1 MSTQSLSQEHVSY
14 PLTLHVLSRL
24 NFSPDFDY
32 SHFTSARTLTAKLQN
47 PPSPFSAGEIS
58 AIGLI
63 GQINFRLINV
73 YLNESS
79 PLVFYDLDELL
90 VSLLSS
96 DDSNAI
102 ITTFLNSF
110 PTSSVYKN
118 QVAIANYLF
127 SPTGNKSKRH
137 SLYKSILLILLAEA
151 NPAIRA
157 GNSLFTSPELRAS
170 PLYNPFLSLI
180 EANFSE
186 HPGLYSAGTSLLGF
200 LRAPANAHPHSISSQ
215 LVYIRKNWISLLGE
229 RFLTDL
235 PRALYHINEEL
246 KPSWSGSGKA
256 ENPLHFSLS
265 SFRTEADIIRFSQD
279 LDWMPKV
286 ILIAKNAYV
295 WMDQLSKKYHRSIH
309 RLDQIPDQELE
320 NLSDWGIN
328 GLWLIGIWQRSP
340 ASQKI
345 KQLCGNPD
353 AVPSAYSLFDYT
365 IADVLGGESAFENL
379 SSRAQTFNIRLAA
392 DMVPNHM
399 GILSKWVIEHPERF
413 LSLDQPPF
421 PSYSFNGP
429 DLSDDTRVGIFLED
443 HYYDKT
449 DASVVFKRVDNH
461 TGISKYIYHGNDGT
475 ALPWNDTAQLDFLQ
489 EEVRESVIQTILHVA
504 KKFPIIR
511 FDAAMTLAKKHFQR
525 LWFPEPGTGGSVPTR
540 SDFGL
545 TDSQFDQLMTV
556 EFWREVVDR
565 VADESP
571 DTLLLAEAF
580 WMMEGY
586 FVRTLGMHR
595 VYNSAFMH
603 MLRNEDN
610 SKYRDLLKNTLEFDP
625 EILKRYV
632 NFMNNPDEE
641 TAISQFGS
649 DGKYFGVCIMMAT
662 LPGLPLFGHGQIEGY
677 SEKYGME
684 YQRAYYIEEPNQN
697 LIDRHRHE
705 VFPLLHK
712 RYLFAEAANFVL
724 YDFVIE
730 NGTIDQDVF
739 VYSNQA
745 RGESALILYH
755 NKWATTQGSISHSTI
770 INGESIS
777 LIDGLGLN
785 TSDSSFVLFRD
796 HITGL
801 EYIRSRHDFSKN
813 GLRIELGAYQYHV
826 FLDFK
831 EVSDPD
837 GCYSLL
843 TSSLQGNGAKN
854 IQEKITEIK
863 LSPILV
869 ALDKLISNYFSDF
882 LPDALPSFTQIAE
895 QGKID
900 ALYLEENI
908 SQRISTF
915 AAALAQYFP
924 ENFDFTPEYFRL
936 ISLKLEALN
945 NYYKNHVIE
954 DNNANHILYSL
965 LFWVIFSE
973 LTEIIP
979 YPSLINII
987 LLSSTHPFVSRLL
1000 ASSDKNLLTNNAGF
1014 LIQFPSRLYG
1024 ISLSLNNIS
1033 DIWFGNHETR
1043 SFLNIHDHDNVTWF
1057 NQEAFEFLLD
1067 LTLGVLYINYQ
1078 VESDQTTHKNQ
1089 DFDLEI
1095 HEIKKFMLL
1104 SLKLSACNLTIYKS
1118 EISKYTGSYSK

>member
-1 MSTQSLSQEHVSY
+1 MSTQILSQEHISY
-14 PLTLHVLSRL
+14 PLTLHTLSRL
-24 NFSPDFDY
+24 KLSPGFDY
-32 SHFTSARTLTAKLQN
+32 SPIANARILTTKLHN

-63 GQINFRLINV
+63 GQINLGLIDL
-73 YLNESS
+73 YLSEFS
-79 PLVFYDLDELL
+79 PFVFDNLDALL
-90 VSLLSS
+90 VSQFSS
-96 DDSNAI
+96 DDSNVI
-102 ITTFLNSF
+102 ITAFLNSF

-118 QVAIANYLF
+118 QAAITNYLF
-127 SPTGNKSKRH
+127 SPAGNKSKRH
-137 SLYKSILLILLAEA
+137 SLYKSILQILLAEA
-151 NPAIRA
+151 NPVIRS
-157 GNSLFTSPELRAS
+157 GNRLFTSPELRAS
-170 PLYNPFLSLI
+170 PLYNPFLSLV

-186 HPGLYSAGTSLLGF
+186 HPDLYSAGTSLLGF
-200 LRAPANAHPHSISSQ
+200 LRAPANAHPYSISGQ
-215 LVYIRKNWISLLGE
+215 LNYIRKNWISHLGE
-229 RFLTDL
+229 SFLTDL
-235 PRALYHINEEL
+235 LRALDHINEEL
-246 KPSWSGSGKA
+246 KPSLTGPGES
-256 ENPLHFSLS
+256 ENPLRFSLS
-265 SFRTEADIIRFSQD
+265 SFRTEVDIVRFSQD
-279 LDWMPKV
+279 LDWMPEV
-286 ILIAKNAYV
+286 ILISKNTYV

-320 NLSDWGIN
+320 NLSEWGIN

-340 ASQKI
+340 ASQRI

-365 IADVLGGESAFENL
+365 IADDLGGEPAFENL

-443 HYYDKT
+443 HYYDKS

-461 TGISKYIYHGNDGT
+461 TGISNYIYHGNDGT

-504 KKFPIIR
+504 RKFPIIR
-511 FDAAMTLAKKHFQR
+511 FDAAMTLAKNHFQR
-525 LWFPEPGTGGSVPTR
+525 LWFPEPGTGGAIPTR
-540 SDFGL
+540 ADFGL
-545 TDSQFDQLMTV
+545 TNSQFDQLMTV

-610 SKYRDLLKNTLEFDP
+610 SNYRDLLKNTLEFDP

-662 LPGLPLFGHGQIEGY
+662 LPGLPLFGHGQIEGL

-684 YQRAYYIEEPNQN
+684 YQRAYYIEEPNQY

-712 RYLFAEAANFVL
+712 RYLFTEAANFVL

-730 NGTIDQDVF
+730 NGTINQDVF
-739 VYSNQA
+739 AYSNQA

-770 INGESIS
+770 INEESIS

-785 TSDSSFVLFRD
+785 TSDSSFILFRD
-796 HITGL
+796 NITGL
-801 EYIRSRHDFSKN
+801 EYIRSKNDFSEN
-813 GLRIELGAYQYHV
+813 GLSIELGAYQYHV

-831 EVSDPD
+831 EVTDPD
-837 GCYSLL
+837 GYYSLL
-843 TSSLQGNGAKN
+843 TSSLQGNGANN
-854 IQEKITEIK
+854 IQEKIAEIK

-869 ALDKLISNYFSDF
+869 ALDNLISSYFSEF
-882 LPDALPSFTQIAE
+882 FSDALPSFTQNAE
-895 QGKID
+895 RVEID
-900 ALYLEENI
+900 TRDLEEHL

-915 AAALAQYFP
+915 SAALAQYFP
-924 ENFDFTPEYFRL
+924 ETFDFTPEYCRL
-936 ISLKLEALN
+936 ICLKLEALN

-954 DNNANHILYSL
+954 DNSTNHILYSL

-979 YPSLINII
+979 HSSLLNII
-987 LLSSTHPFVSRLL
+987 LLSSTQPYVSRLL

-1033 DIWFGNHETR
+1033 DIWFENHETR
-1043 SFLNIHDHDNVTWF
+1043 SFLDIHDHDNITWF

-1089 DFDLEI
+1089 GFDLEI
-1095 HEIKKFMLL
+1095 HDIKKFMLL

-1118 EISKYTGSYSK
+1118 ELSKYTGSY

>member
-1 MSTQSLSQEHVSY
+1 MSTQPLSQEHISY
-14 PLTLHVLSRL
+14 PLTLHILSRL
-24 NFSPDFDY
+24 KLSPDFDY
-32 SHFTSARTLTAKLQN
+32 SPITNARILTTKLHD

-63 GQINFRLINV
+63 GQINLGLIDL
-73 YLNESS
+73 YLNEFS
-79 PLVFYDLDELL
+79 PFVFDDLDALL
-90 VSLLSS
+90 VTQLSS
-96 DDSNAI
+96 DDSNVI
-102 ITTFLNSF
+102 ITAFLNSF

-118 QVAIANYLF
+118 QAAITNYLF
-127 SPTGNKSKRH
+127 SPAGNKSKRH

-151 NPAIRA
+151 NPAIRS
-157 GNSLFTSPELRAS
+157 GNRLFTSPELRAS
-170 PLYNPFLSLI
+170 PLNNPFLSLV

-186 HPGLYSAGTSLLGF
+186 HPDLYSAGTSLLGF
-200 LRAPANAHPHSISSQ
+200 LRAPANAHPYSISGQ
-215 LVYIRKNWISLLGE
+215 LNYIRKNWISLLGE
-229 RFLTDL
+229 SFLTDL
-235 PRALYHINEEL
+235 LRALDHINEEL
-246 KPSWSGSGKA
+246 KPSLTGPGEY
-256 ENPLHFSLS
+256 ENPFRFSLS
-265 SFRTEADIIRFSQD
+265 SFRTEADIVRFSQD

-320 NLSDWGIN
+320 ILSDWGIN

-340 ASQKI
+340 ASQRI

-353 AVPSAYSLFDYT
+353 ALPSAYSLFDYT
-365 IADVLGGESAFENL
+365 IADALGGEPAYENL

-399 GILSKWVIEHPERF
+399 GILSKWVIEHPDRF

-504 KKFPIIR
+504 RKFPIIR
-511 FDAAMTLAKKHFQR
+511 FDAAMTLAKNHFQR
-525 LWFPEPGTGGSVPTR
+525 LWFPEPGTGGAIPTR
-540 SDFGL
+540 ADFGL
-545 TDSQFDQLMTV
+545 TNSQFDQLMTV

-603 MLRNEDN
+603 MLHNEDN
-610 SKYRDLLKNTLEFDP
+610 SNYRNLLKNTLELDP

-649 DGKYFGVCIMMAT
+649 NGKYFGVCIMMAT
-662 LPGLPLFGHGQIEGY
+662 LPGLPLFGHGQIEGL

-684 YQRAYYIEEPNQN
+684 YQRAYYIEEPNQY

-724 YDFVIE
+724 YDFVIK
-730 NGTIDQDVF
+730 NGTINQDVF

-755 NKWATTQGSISHSTI
+755 NKWATTHGSINHSTI
-770 INGESIS
+770 INDDSIS

-785 TSDSSFVLFRD
+785 TSDSSFILFRD
-796 HITGL
+796 NITGL
-801 EYIRSRHDFSKN
+801 EYIRSKNDFSKN
-813 GLRIELGAYQYHV
+813 GLSIELGAYQYHV

-831 EVSDPD
+831 EVADPD
-837 GCYSLL
+837 GYYSLL
-843 TSSLQGNGAKN
+843 TSSLQGNGTNN

-863 LSPILV
+863 LSPILI
-869 ALDKLISNYFSDF
+869 ALDNLISCYFSEF
-882 LPDALPSFTQIAE
+882 FSDALPSFTQNAE
-895 QGKID
+895 RVELD
-900 ALYLEENI
+900 TRDLEDHL

-924 ENFDFTPEYFRL
+924 ETFDFTPEYCRL
-936 ISLKLEALN
+936 ISFKLEALN
-945 NYYKNHVIE
+945 NYYNNHVIE
-954 DNNANHILYSL
+954 DNSANHILYSL

-979 YPSLINII
+979 HPSLLNII
-987 LLSSTHPFVSRLL
+987 LLSSTQPYVSRLL
-1000 ASSDKNLLTNNAGF
+1000 SSSDKNLLTNNAGF

-1024 ISLSLNNIS
+1024 INLSLNNIS
-1033 DIWFGNHETR
+1033 DIWFENHETR
-1043 SFLNIHDHDNVTWF
+1043 SFLDIHDHDNITWF

-1078 VESDQTTHKNQ
+1078 VESDQTTHKNKG
-1089 DFDLEI
+1089 FDLEI

-1118 EISKYTGSYSK
+1118 EISKYTGSY